1 MTSNPVAGIKDQ
13 LSYEPAFKKQRVKIL
28 AGILNSFH
36 YKFDDKEMLTT
47 LIDKLL
53 FRLAKVG
60 NSKVDEESVDI
71 ALFVPILKIL
81 QVVIHYFL
89 SSLLKII
96 KNACKQSKSMAFL
109 AGIQS

>member
-36 YKFDDKEMLTT
+36 YKFDDSKDMLTT

-81 QVVIHYFL
+81 QV
-89 SSLLKII
+89 
-96 KNACKQSKSMAFL
+96 
-109 AGIQS
+109 

>member
-36 YKFDDKEMLTT
+36 YKFDDNKEMLTT

-81 QVVIHYFL
+81 QVVIHSYL
-89 SSLLKII
+89 SSLLKI
-96 KNACKQSKSMAFL
+96 KMRLSNRKSKSMASSS
-109 AGIQS
+109 GY